1 MIRTERLLNRFFTE
15 HESNLRIIF
24 NYFFDDITPFLS
36 NNNQFLSFLSE
47 LRKINTLPHRGMCE
61 AFIFLLKLKG
71 AQFLTSILYPTKLMQ
86 NQNENMSEQSSSP
99 IQSTSY
105 QMKSALILAYIGI
118 LCLIFGWKI
127 FLIMFYFFIGL
138 LIIAFFVY
146 LLMKPHT
153 I

>member
-1 MIRTERLLNRFFTE
+1 MERVLLDECVTTTF
-15 HESNLRIIF
+15 
-24 NYFFDDITPFLS
+24 YPP
-36 NNNQFLSFLSE
+36 
-47 LRKINTLPHRGMCE
+47 KIDTNTLPHRSMRE

-99 IQSTSY
+99 IQSTSN

-118 LCLIFGWKI
+118 LRLIFGWKI
-127 FLIMFYFFIGL
+127 FLIMFYFFVGL